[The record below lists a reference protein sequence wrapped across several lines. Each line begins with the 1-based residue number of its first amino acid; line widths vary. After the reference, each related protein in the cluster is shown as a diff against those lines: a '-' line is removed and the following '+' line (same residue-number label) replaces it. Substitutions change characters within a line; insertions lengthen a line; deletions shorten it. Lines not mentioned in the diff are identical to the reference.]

1 MFPADDYLNALHK
14 KTTKKRNKDQEEMKK
29 QMRENFG
36 KSMAESVYAT
46 RKFMA
51 RMTPSTTRR
60 MISTAEKNLN
70 HYCRYLTDKI
80 EHISLLIFDWELNK
94 IQQRFMRS
102 PQQ

>member
-1 MFPADDYLNALHK
+1 MLPADHYLNALHK
-14 KTTKKRNKDQEEMKK
+14 KTTKKRNKDQEEMKN

-36 KSMAESVYAT
+36 KSMTESVYAI

-70 HYCRYLTDKI
+70 HFCRYFINKI
-80 EHISLLIFDWELNK
+80 ELISLLIFD
-94 IQQRFMRS
+94 
-102 PQQ
+102 